1 MLYVQINGEYKTI
14 GDWQNAGYYSCHAV
28 SKSGRLVNMTT
39 MPPNRRCNFGLS
51 CVRCSGELVAPEKS
65 KDWNEGQIRHFWR
78 CPTCGYRFVTVV
90 ETNLDKDIIKDDIF
104 LSLLET

>member
-1 MLYVQINGEYKTI
+1 
-14 GDWQNAGYYSCHAV
+14 
-28 SKSGRLVNMTT
+28 MTT
-39 MPPNRRCNFGLS
+39 MPPNRRCNLGLS

-90 ETNLDKDIIKDDIF
+90 ETNLNKDIIKDDIF